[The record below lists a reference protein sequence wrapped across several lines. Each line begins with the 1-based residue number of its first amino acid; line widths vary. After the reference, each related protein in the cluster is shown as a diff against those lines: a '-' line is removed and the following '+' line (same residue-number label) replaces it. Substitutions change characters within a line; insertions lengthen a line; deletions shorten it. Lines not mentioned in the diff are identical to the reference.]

1 MMDHGLEIDLADE
14 DWPPGTFD
22 FGFVDNI
29 VELIE
34 DLLDESSELDDIS
47 DFTEPDGPTRLP
59 PRPVF
64 TPGSPEHTREKRYT
78 PRAGPWCGH
87 ETILRSWASTSS
99 SPKCQDCGRAAR
111 CFWTCTA
118 DTPDHSPFVPDTE
131 PIVRDI
137 SILPSW
143 TQQAI
148 ARGEYTEAQVERL
161 LDQKVKVLELAASE
175 RRRVAQQE
183 DKKSAESPEVAVASL
198 TEAIVNRLK
207 LANDN
212 GSASDKIN
220 TPSPQITLSKAVTCR
235 LRVCIKCRP
244 RFIDQAW
251 GRIDA
256 IVNTPY
262 EAPPEIPEYLD
273 RPISNASL
281 LRSMH
286 EHCRNWNWSPAFQ
299 QWWERVRFVGG
310 YDLLPLLLMAEM
322 IGANQPDFLD
332 FVAQMVLRHR
342 MSHWEMC
349 HCLYLLDPQAFA
361 RLAPFLSADVYFI
374 SRTQLSPVAESEAQ
388 FVEEETENQS

>member
-1 MMDHGLEIDLADE
+1 MGHGLEIDLGDE

-22 FGFVDNI
+22 FGFEDNI
-29 VELIE
+29 TELIE
-34 DLLDESSELDDIS
+34 DLLNESSDLDDIS

-59 PRPVF
+59 QRTVF

-87 ETILRSWASTSS
+87 ETILRSWASAAS

-118 DTPDHSPFVPDTE
+118 DTPDHSPFVPNPE
-131 PIVRDI
+131 PISRDI
-137 SILPSW
+137 SILPLW

-148 ARGEYTEAQVERL
+148 ARGEYTEAQLEKL

-183 DKKSAESPEVAVASL
+183 DKKPAESPEAAAASL
-198 TEAIVNRLK
+198 VEAIVNRQK
-207 LANDN
+207 VAKDND
-212 GSASDKIN
+212 SASDEVN
-220 TPSPQITLSKAVTCR
+220 TPSPQITLSEAVICR

-244 RFIDQAW
+244 RYIEQAW
-251 GRIDA
+251 GCINA

-262 EAPPEIPEYLD
+262 EAPPQIPEYLD
-273 RPISNASL
+273 RPISNAAA

-286 EHCRNWNWSPAFQ
+286 EHCRNWNWSPDFQ
-299 QWWERVRFVGG
+299 QWWEKVRFIGG

-322 IGANQPDFLD
+322 IGANQPDFLN
-332 FVAQMVLRHR
+332 FVAQIVLRHR

-349 HCLYLLDPQAFA
+349 HCLYWLNPQAFA
-361 RLAPFLSADVYFI
+361 RLAPFLSAGVYFPP
-374 SRTQLSPVAESEAQ
+374 SAQLSPVVESESQ
-388 FVEEETENQS
+388 PLGEETENQT